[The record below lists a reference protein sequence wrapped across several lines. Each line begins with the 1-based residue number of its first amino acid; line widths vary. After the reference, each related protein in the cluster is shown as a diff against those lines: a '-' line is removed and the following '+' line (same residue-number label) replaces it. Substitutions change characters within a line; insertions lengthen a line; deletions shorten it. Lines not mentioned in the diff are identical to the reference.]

1 MTTVSVEHG
10 KMFIDGQSVDSDRV
24 FEIVDPATEEL
35 FGTVARG
42 GVGHADQAVDAAKRA
57 HERGDWRG
65 KSPAERAAVMD
76 AIVAALTERMPE
88 LVDLEVGESGGT
100 VRQATAFHIG
110 TAIAHLQ
117 YFADLARSYEFVVS
131 GPPMTEPTVA
141 QGIVRREPLG
151 VCVAIAPWNT
161 PLIQAVW
168 KLGPALAAGN
178 ACVVKPDEKTPF
190 TTIAL
195 AQVAK
200 EQGLP
205 DGVLNVV
212 TGTGEEV
219 GAHLCGHPDVAKVT
233 FTGSTQV
240 GREVMRRASET
251 LKRVTLEL
259 GGKSASIVLE
269 DADLDVAVDAALFGC
284 FTLAGQMCESSTRL
298 LVPES
303 LHDEIVERL
312 VRRTASLAVGDPRD
326 PATDVGPLVSAAQ
339 RERVLGY
346 IELAKQEGA
355 TIACGGGVPEGLDK
369 GFYVEP
375 TVLTGVTNDMRVAR
389 EEIFG
394 PVLAVIPYA
403 TVEEAVAIAN
413 DSPYGLAA
421 GVFGSDTQQLLDLAA
436 QLESGTVW
444 LNDWHMVDPQYPF
457 GGCKQSGIGR
467 ELGPRALDH
476 YTEEKFVRVD
486 QSGRL
491 DRRIYGLLLSE
502 PLTPAA

>member
-1 MTTVSVEHG
+1 
-10 KMFIDGQSVDSDRV
+10 MFIDGQPVDSNDV
-24 FEIVDPATEEL
+24 FEIVDPATEEV

-42 GVGHADQAVDAAKRA
+42 GTEHADRAVEAAKRA
-57 HERGDWRG
+57 HERGEWRG
-65 KSPAERAAVMD
+65 KAPAERAAVMD
-76 AIVAALTERMPE
+76 AIVAELTARMPE
-88 LVDLEVGESGGT
+88 LVELEVGESGGT

-117 YFADLARSYEFVVS
+117 YFADLARTYEFVVS

-178 ACVVKPDEKTPF
+178 TCVVKPDEKTPF
-190 TTIAL
+190 TTIEL
-195 AQVAK
+195 ARVAH
-200 EQGLP
+200 ECGLP

-219 GAHLCGHPDVAKVT
+219 GAHLCSHPDVAKVT
-233 FTGSTQV
+233 FTGSTEV

-303 LHDEIVERL
+303 LHDEIVERM
-312 VRRTASLAVGDPRD
+312 VRRTAAIKVGDPRD
-326 PATDVGPLVSAAQ
+326 PATDVGPLVSATQ

-355 TIACGGGVPEGLDK
+355 TIACGGGAPAGEQFEK

-375 TVLTGVTNDMRVAR
+375 TILTDVTNDMRVAR

-403 TVEEAVAIAN
+403 TVDDAVAIAN

-421 GVFGSDTQQLLDLAA
+421 GVFGSDTQQLLDIAA
-436 QLESGTVW
+436 RLESGTVW

-467 ELGPRALDH
+467 ELGPRALDP
-476 YTEEKFVRVD
+476 YTDEKFVRVD